1 MQQGLGRDEEKIDSH
16 GGGIEGGCGQR
27 GGIVPA
33 VRPSGGLEAEV
44 SPSRGSSRQVNISMY
59 LIRSRKIAR
68 DFVFLIATNIVDLYR
83 REEFLKHENNELLK
97 RLEAAEARS
106 EELSESVSVAT
117 KPLLRQLEQLQ
128 ANLLHKSNSYMKQEK
143 VLSEK
148 IIELQ
153 SKIENLMETDRILR
167 EENVSLKS
175 KESQLESKLNLKEKE
190 KTGLRES
197 CNKLREENERLLEQT
212 KQ

>member
-1 MQQGLGRDEEKIDSH
+1 M
-16 GGGIEGGCGQR
+16 
-27 GGIVPA
+27 
-33 VRPSGGLEAEV
+33 
-44 SPSRGSSRQVNISMY
+44 
-59 LIRSRKIAR
+59 
-68 DFVFLIATNIVDLYR
+68 
-83 REEFLKHENNELLK
+83 LK

-153 SKIENLMETDRILR
+153 SKIENLVETDRLLK
-167 EENVSLKS
+167 EENFNLKS
-175 KESQLESKLNLKEKE
+175 KESHLESKLNLKEKE
-190 KTGLRES
+190 KTGLQES
-197 CNKLREENERLLEQT
+197 CNKLKEENERLLEQT